1 MSAGRQVRVW
11 DEGKKAMMFV
21 GLILGTEFH
30 RNVKKTHFMR
40 VVQGYGLQSTAVDEL
55 RRRKVEKIV
64 LHHEDGY
71 TLTSTLV
78 DWLQPDVSTLDL
90 GHGMQRFLPQNR
102 MLRSGNKKQAEE
114 LF

>member
-11 DEGKKAMMFV
+11 DEGKKTMVFV
-21 GLILGTEFH
+21 GVIVGTEFH

-40 VVQGYGLQSTAVDEL
+40 VVQGYGLQSTAIGML
-55 RRRKVEKIV
+55 TKCKVEKVV

-78 DWLQPDVSTLDL
+78 DWLQPDVSVIDL

-102 MLRSGNKKQAEE
+102 MLRSGDAHKDEE